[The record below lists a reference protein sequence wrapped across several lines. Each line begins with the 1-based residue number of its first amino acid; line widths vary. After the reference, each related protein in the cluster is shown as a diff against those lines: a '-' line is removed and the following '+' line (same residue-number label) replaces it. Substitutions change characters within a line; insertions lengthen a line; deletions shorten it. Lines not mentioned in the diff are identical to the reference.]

1 MPANKNQRRPTAA
14 ERKEIQAEVMRLR
27 KEGHTFTSIAH
38 YLGYSETY
46 ARKLFDKGLK
56 EIIEPEAIPARKLEM
71 ERLDYLHDK
80 AMRLFEKEYLMVS
93 SGKIVSYT
101 EEVEGPDGELDV
113 QKVLLKDVA
122 PKLQA
127 MDRILKIMERRAKL
141 LGLDMPT
148 KIAPTD
154 PSGEKSF
161 EIILTPQDEA
171 L

>member
-1 MPANKNQRRPTAA
+1 M
-14 ERKEIQAEVMRLR
+14 QAEIMRMR
-27 KEGHTFTSIAH
+27 QEGHSFAYMAQTF
-38 YLGYSETY
+38 GYSETY
-46 ARKLFDKGLK
+46 MRKLFDQGLK
-56 EIIEPEAIPARKLEM
+56 KIIAPEADKVRVQEA

-93 SGKIVSYT
+93 SGKVVSYT
-101 EEVEGPDGELDV
+101 REVEGEDGELDV
-113 QKVLLKDVA
+113 EKVLLKDVA

-154 PSGEKSF
+154 PSGEKAF

>member
-1 MPANKNQRRPTAA
+1 MSQSTRPTTAVKRA
-14 ERKEIQAEVMRLR
+14 EQIADIMQMRTAGFSFAHMARKY
-27 KEGHTFTSIAH
+27 GC
-38 YLGYSETY
+38 SETY
-46 ARKLFDKGLK
+46 VRKLFDRGISKIVK
-56 EIIEPEAIPARKLEM
+56 ADVDKVRVQES
-71 ERLDYLHDK
+71 ERLDDLHEK
-80 AMRLFEKEYLMVS
+80 AMALFEKEYLMVS

-101 EEVEGPDGELDV
+101 QEVEGEDGDLDV
-113 QKVLLKDVA
+113 EKVMLKDVA

-154 PSGEKSF
+154 PSGEESF
-161 EIILTPQDEA
+161 EIILTPQDES